1 MAQYRSEQLGFLDET
16 LKDERTLSRRYG
28 RSKKGRRATWKQ
40 VFVWGIRV
48 STEALLSL
56 DGMVAGTAVQGS
68 MMKMMFYNYLA
79 LNVVSYQ

>member
-1 MAQYRSEQLGFLDET
+1 LNET
-16 LKDERTLSRRYG
+16 SKIERTLSQRYG
-28 RSKKGRRATWKQ
+28 RSKKDRRATQKQ
-40 VFVWGIRV
+40 VFVWGRQV

-56 DGMVAGTAVQGS
+56 DGMVADTAVQGS